1 MVYVLKL
8 IGCACVQS
16 GSAVMLLGSLNLVC
30 THFGQRWQPN
40 MNTRRLVR
48 VISSS
53 VFHPLSNGIRIVILE
68 LHGNNRLTARFGSLG
83 FWFPPL
89 WRTQNNVWAA
99 AKIQVCFIF
108 YPLSNG
114 ICPVIF
120 RFCSPGSS
128 TCKTKHVPD
137 DHPIYLPW
145 FSLVLARI

>member
-16 GSAVMLLGSLNLVC
+16 GSAVMLSGSLNEAR

-40 MNTRRLVR
+40 MNSGRLER
-48 VISSS
+48 GKASS
-53 VFHPLSNGIRIVILE
+53 VFHPLSNGICIVILE
-68 LHGNNRLTARFGSLG
+68 LQGNNRLTARFGSLG

-114 ICPVIF
+114 ICLVIF

-128 TCKTKHVPD
+128 TCEMNENNHAVVVLGGGALAPVP
-137 DHPIYLPW
+137 L
-145 FSLVLARI
+145 